1 MTFIQSVFLGIIQG
15 ITEFLPVS
23 SSGHLSI
30 LRNLFGI
37 RTDGG
42 LLFDVMVHLGTV
54 IAICVVFRR
63 DVLRMI
69 GETIRMVSDIWAN
82 GSVLIHNKKEKDA
95 RRYKKILHNN
105 YRRFVVMVLCATI
118 PTAVIGYAARDLVT
132 LASDS
137 LLAPGIGLILTA
149 VFLIIA
155 DVSENGKKIPKDISF
170 TNSFLVG
177 IAQGI
182 STLPGLSRSGTTI
195 AACLISGYDKRF
207 AVKYSFIMAIPAIL
221 GAACLEI
228 SQILGAACL
237 EIGQVFSSRISLSQ
251 FFIYLAGAV
260 TAGVVGYF
268 SCRKML
274 TIVRKKK
281 FRGFAI
287 YCLILGSISIIGY
300 VVMR

>member
-170 TNSFLVG
+170 TNSFLIG

-221 GAACLEI
+221 GAACM
-228 SQILGAACL
+228 
-237 EIGQVFSSRISLSQ
+237 EIGQAFSGGVSLSQ
-251 FFIYLAGAV
+251 FFIYLAGAL

>member
-37 RTDGG
+37 QTDGG

-170 TNSFLVG
+170 TNSFLIG

-221 GAACLEI
+221 GAACM
-228 SQILGAACL
+228 
-237 EIGQVFSSRISLSQ
+237 EIGQAFSGGVSLSQ

>member
-170 TNSFLVG
+170 TNSFLIG

-195 AACLISGYDKRF
+195 AACLISGYDRKF

-221 GAACLEI
+221 GAACM
-228 SQILGAACL
+228 
-237 EIGQVFSSRISLSQ
+237 EIGQAFSGSVSLSQ

>member
-1 MTFIQSVFLGIIQG
+1 MTLLQSIFLGIVQG

-23 SSGHLSI
+23 SSGHLAI
-30 LRNLFGI
+30 LQNLCGI
-37 RTDGG
+37 HTDGG
-42 LLFDVMVHLGTV
+42 LLFDVMLHLGTV
-54 IAICVVFRR
+54 IAICIVFRR

-69 GETIRMVSDIWAN
+69 GETVRMIKDIGKN
-82 GSVLIHNKKEKDA
+82 ISVFFHNKKDQDA
-95 RRYKKILHNN
+95 IRYKKILHNN

-118 PTAVIGYAARDLVT
+118 PTGIIGFAARDLIT
-132 LASDS
+132 LASES
-137 LLAPGIGLILTA
+137 LLAPGIGLIMTA
-149 VFLIIA
+149 LLLIISDA
-155 DVSENGKKIPKDISF
+155 VETGKKIPKDISF
-170 TNSFLVG
+170 TSSFLIG

-228 SQILGAACL
+228 SQIGGSHVS
-237 EIGQVFSSRISLSQ
+237 ISQ

-260 TAGVVGYF
+260 ISAVVGYF
-268 SCRKML
+268 CIKKML

-281 FRGFAI
+281 FKGFAI
-287 YCLILGSISIIGY
+287 YCLILGSVSIIGY
-300 VVMR
+300 IAMR

>member
-37 RTDGG
+37 QTDGG

-221 GAACLEI
+221 GAT
-228 SQILGAACL
+228 CL

>member
-37 RTDGG
+37 QTDGG

-221 GAACLEI
+221 GAACM
-228 SQILGAACL
+228 
-237 EIGQVFSSRISLSQ
+237 EIGQAFSSGVSLSQ
-251 FFIYLAGAV
+251 FFIYLAGAL

-281 FRGFAI
+281 FRGFAV

>member
-221 GAACLEI
+221 GAACM
-228 SQILGAACL
+228 
-237 EIGQVFSSRISLSQ
+237 EIGQAFSGGVSLSQ
-251 FFIYLAGAV
+251 FFIYLAGAL

>member
-221 GAACLEI
+221 GAAW
-228 SQILGAACL
+228 L

>member
-37 RTDGG
+37 QTDGG

-170 TNSFLVG
+170 TNSFLIG

-221 GAACLEI
+221 GAACM
-228 SQILGAACL
+228 
-237 EIGQVFSSRISLSQ
+237 EIGQAFSGSVSLSQ
-251 FFIYLAGAV
+251 FFIYLAGAL

>member
-228 SQILGAACL
+228 GHA
-237 EIGQVFSSRISLSQ
+237 FSSRISLSQ

>member
-69 GETIRMVSDIWAN
+69 GETIRMVSDIWVN

-221 GAACLEI
+221 GAACM
-228 SQILGAACL
+228 

-251 FFIYLAGAV
+251 FFVYLAGAV

>member
-37 RTDGG
+37 RTDDG

-105 YRRFVVMVLCATI
+105 YRRFVVMVLCTTI
-118 PTAVIGYAARDLVT
+118 PTAVIGYAARDLVI

-170 TNSFLVG
+170 TNSFLIG

-221 GAACLEI
+221 GAACM
-228 SQILGAACL
+228 
-237 EIGQVFSSRISLSQ
+237 EIGQAFSGSVSLSQ

>member
-37 RTDGG
+37 QTDGG

-118 PTAVIGYAARDLVT
+118 PTAVIGYAARDLVI

-170 TNSFLVG
+170 TNSFLIG

-221 GAACLEI
+221 GAACM
-228 SQILGAACL
+228 
-237 EIGQVFSSRISLSQ
+237 EIGQAFSGSVSLSQ

>member
-37 RTDGG
+37 QTDGG

-170 TNSFLVG
+170 TNSFLIG

-221 GAACLEI
+221 GAT
-228 SQILGAACL
+228 CL

>member
-37 RTDGG
+37 QTDGG

-221 GAACLEI
+221 GAACM
-228 SQILGAACL
+228 
-237 EIGQVFSSRISLSQ
+237 EIGQAFSGGVSLSQ
-251 FFIYLAGAV
+251 FFIYLAGAL

-281 FRGFAI
+281 FRGFAV